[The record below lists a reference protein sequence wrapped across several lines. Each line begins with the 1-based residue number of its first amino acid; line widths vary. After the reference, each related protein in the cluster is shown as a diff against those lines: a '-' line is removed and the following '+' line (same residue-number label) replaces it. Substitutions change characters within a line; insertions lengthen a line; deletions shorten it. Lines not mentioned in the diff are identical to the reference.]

1 MGVGASARG
10 GAGGRPGPFRRR
22 GSRRGRRVGLGSAP
36 SAPHPAAPTPARR
49 RLQGAGRGLAGQ
61 VLYGGSVRTAVSWP
75 VSQASGRP
83 QSSRCQQ
90 MPVDGSRWQSG
101 QGHRDPQASGHLVLA
116 LLAVRPMLSSLGLP
130 RPSPWVRLT
139 TAFGGE
145 IRPDAVGAKS
155 PSLGDVSS
163 RLPDHDR
170 ADSRPMGPETPRS
183 SGLVSVT
190 RQTRSSPSPP

>member
-1 MGVGASARG
+1 VGVGASARG

-101 QGHRDPQASGHLVLA
+101 QGHRDPQVSGHLVLA
-116 LLAVRPMLSSLGLP
+116 LLAVRPMLSSLAAT
-130 RPSPWVRLT
+130 PSVVLGEVT

-155 PSLGDVSS
+155 PSLGDDSS
-163 RLPDHDR
+163 RLPDHSR
-170 ADSRPMGPETPRS
+170 ADSVPWNPRRRGRPGSFP
-183 SGLVSVT
+183 
-190 RQTRSSPSPP
+190 

>member
-22 GSRRGRRVGLGSAP
+22 GSRRGRRVGLGSAT
-36 SAPHPAAPTPARR
+36 SAPPSAAPTPARR
-49 RLQGAGRGLAGQ
+49 RLQGAGHGLAGQ
-61 VLYGGSVRTAVSWP
+61 VLSGGSVRTVVSWP

-90 MPVDGSRWQSG
+90 MAVDGSRARAPRSAG
-101 QGHRDPQASGHLVLA
+101 QWPSSSCLA
-116 LLAVRPMLSSLGLP
+116 CCPTHAVQPGAT

-155 PSLGDVSS
+155 PSLGDDPFP
-163 RLPDHDR
+163 LPDHNR
-170 ADSRPMGPETPRS
+170 ADSVPWNPRRRGCPGS
-183 SGLVSVT
+183 F
-190 RQTRSSPSPP
+190 P